1 MKIDRLEQ
9 LYRSLKT
16 NDETYFIFP
25 FKKNNVTFEILF
37 DIFKTPFELHFLQK
51 DSNFSFYITV
61 EKGFYINEML
71 NKKIYSALCKVLN
84 LQYDPNNK
92 FSSKAFFNEFNNSIP
107 EYYFR
112 EKKEKELLK
121 YYESNIE
128 ERDKLYFD
136 CFIEWSKTNSSKKVS
151 EKNLE
156 KTRILYPELYEKCVR
171 ENISIRYKAILD
183 NY

>member
-9 LYRSLKT
+9 LYRSLKA

-92 FSSKAFFNEFNNSIP
+92 FSSKAFF
-107 EYYFR
+107 
-112 EKKEKELLK
+112 
-121 YYESNIE
+121 
-128 ERDKLYFD
+128 
-136 CFIEWSKTNSSKKVS
+136 
-151 EKNLE
+151 
-156 KTRILYPELYEKCVR
+156 
-171 ENISIRYKAILD
+171 
-183 NY
+183 